1 MNVLSC
7 TTTISQL
14 SWSENNINR
23 NSLQQPWILICISLH
38 ILIHVSTR
46 HLHRKKD
53 QDWGWIDLGN
63 EHDNGPHQDQIFD
76 NLAVHCLA
84 LRSKN
89 LIQLLE
95 GLMHLTGSSWREY
108 TSLIFLNFRSSRS
121 KYSVSTIS
129 CFLVCFVYSSFYK
142 RLGTHCDKQ
151 KASHTW
157 SPQNNNKKLSQ
168 SHAQAHEHNITTTIW
183 LRWLETY
190 KASPVWSG
198 QQWMP

>member
-23 NSLQQPWILICISLH
+23 NSLQQPWILICISPH

-129 CFLVCFVYSSFYK
+129 CFLVCFFLVREVVSQHQ
-142 RLGTHCDKQ
+142 THDRKLQTTDCNHSDDKNSADGFNQ
-151 KASHTW
+151 EPGRVLPKYVSK
-157 SPQNNNKKLSQ
+157 NNNSANGFSQ
-168 SHAQAHEHNITTTIW
+168 
-183 LRWLETY
+183 
-190 KASPVWSG
+190 
-198 QQWMP
+198 